1 MQINRIDASTNRISE
16 SGDGFVAVVPSARS
30 PRSFSPSAIQTPSRR
45 TDDATAAAPKV
56 RRPDGVSTRGAD
68 GRTFRPDR
76 GGPQLYQA
84 ATGLDRFDLTDVREL
99 QGKRGRDMS
108 SGYLTEVLSRL
119 DGDGRITLMDAARE
133 VRRDIDSSGP
143 EHAETLERIKQFQEG
158 KAA

>member
-1 MQINRIDASTNRISE
+1 
-16 SGDGFVAVVPSARS
+16 
-30 PRSFSPSAIQTPSRR
+30 
-45 TDDATAAAPKV
+45 
-56 RRPDGVSTRGAD
+56 
-68 GRTFRPDR
+68 
-76 GGPQLYQA
+76 
-84 ATGLDRFDLTDVREL
+84 
-99 QGKRGRDMS
+99 MS